1 MSRRQNA
8 NKKEPLSGGS
18 FFIGSLRVLQALAV
32 ILPAERSLVQS
43 SFRPEYYQP
52 SCYRSKVTMHTP
64 VQVAR

>member
-1 MSRRQNA
+1 
-8 NKKEPLSGGS
+8 
-18 FFIGSLRVLQALAV
+18 VLQALAV

-64 VQVAR
+64 MQVGR

>member
-64 VQVAR
+64 VQVGR